1 MRNESGKL
9 DKKLSYCLP
18 QLLIRAKLQVT
29 SSIILDK
36 LTVLKGLQAELLNYF
51 VVWEKNIASDGNLMK
66 I

>member
-9 DKKLSYCLP
+9 DKKFSYCLP

-29 SSIILDK
+29 TSIILDK
-36 LTVLKGLQAELLNYF
+36 LTVLKGLQAELLNHF